1 MSFSLYDNGADDN
14 SVSGALAEYGLA
26 WLKSNDYLE
35 LHSF

>member
-14 SVSGALAEYGLA
+14 SDSGAWAEYGLA